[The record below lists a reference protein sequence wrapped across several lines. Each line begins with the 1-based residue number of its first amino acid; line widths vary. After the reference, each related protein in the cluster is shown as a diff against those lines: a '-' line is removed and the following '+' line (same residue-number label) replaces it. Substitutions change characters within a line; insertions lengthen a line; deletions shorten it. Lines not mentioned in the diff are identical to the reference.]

1 MCLQNNEKSTPT
13 KAASSPNTSAAKA
26 TTTTKTAPAKSTVSP
41 QTEPSKQVTDE
52 EVETT
57 CSAPTADKGDGKVVR
72 RRRSNVKGSAPAVAL
87 AARRATLRSSPG
99 ETTPESTQTSVVVT
113 ATVHPAV
120 VMKRR
125 GRKPRSVP
133 TETTTGSTT
142 TDSPTASETAS
153 RKQSE
158 EANRDFAAKTSTCM
172 STEKEK
178 PLDILSEAEDLGAM
192 SEQTV
197 SSSCGDTGETTK
209 PVATRRKARKV
220 TAVSTTYVR
229 HRC

>member
-13 KAASSPNTSAAKA
+13 KAASSPNASPAKT

-113 ATVHPAV
+113 TKVDPAV

-142 TDSPTASETAS
+142 TDSPTASETTS
-153 RKQSE
+153 RKESE
-158 EANRDFAAKTSTCM
+158 EANRDSAAKTSTM

-178 PLDILSEAEDLGAM
+178 SLDILSEAEDLGEM

-220 TAVSTTYVR
+220 TADSTTYVR
-229 HRC
+229 NR